1 LELATGPKAWGT
13 IAIAT
18 TMKNV
23 ISTISITRFLS
34 SDLGLKRTT
43 ESTSTFLEK
52 ADLNPLGADS
62 LLFVGAK
69 VFLSSE
75 AIL

>member
-1 LELATGPKAWGT
+1 
-13 IAIAT
+13 
-18 TMKNV
+18 V
-23 ISTISITRFLS
+23 ISTISITGFLS

-52 ADLNPLGADS
+52 ADLIPPGADS

-69 VFLSSE
+69 VFLLSE
-75 AIL
+75 AIR

>member
-1 LELATGPKAWGT
+1 M
-13 IAIAT
+13 IAIAAT
-18 TMKNV
+18 IKKV
-23 ISTISITRFLS
+23 ISTISITGFLS

-52 ADLNPLGADS
+52 ADLIPSGADS

-69 VFLSSE
+69 VFLLSE
-75 AIL
+75 AIR